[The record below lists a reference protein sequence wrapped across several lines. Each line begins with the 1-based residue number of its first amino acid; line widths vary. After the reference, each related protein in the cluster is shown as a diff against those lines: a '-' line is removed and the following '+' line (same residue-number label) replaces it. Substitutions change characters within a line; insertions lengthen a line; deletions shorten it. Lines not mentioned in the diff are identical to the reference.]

1 MMETKMKDR
10 IYFLLVDDQ
19 QLILTL
25 ASRILKN
32 NGYKHIIQASNG
44 AVALNKIKKSPMI
57 NVIVTD
63 WNMPNMNGIEL
74 LMAIRNDPNYFNISV
89 LMLSEEMSDDK
100 IFYAIEEGVD
110 AYLEKPFSEDKFI
123 ATINK
128 VLQKDLDPDPI
139 KYKLQKLTAM
149 SLRKKVNETID
160 YSKSLLQEYGNNIDV
175 YLILSDCYLSTRDY
189 DKAEECLHK
198 VLKINKKSSKAYH
211 MLGQISMKQFEY
223 EKALSY
229 MEMAYS
235 INPLN
240 TDAVISIGNIY
251 LKMGKI
257 KEASETFSNLQVD
270 TLTNRNYTS
279 IGAAY
284 LGAGNLEKASQ
295 YLQSAKAP
303 VLESIAVFN
312 KYALELKKQGEYE
325 AATDQYQKCLK
336 IDPLNH
342 ILLLNTA
349 VCYFERKNYS
359 EATKLL
365 EKCLQIDPNFT
376 DAARLLNHIKKMKK

>member
-1 MMETKMKDR
+1 MKDR

-32 NGYKHIIQASNG
+32 NGYKNIIQAKNG
-44 AVALNKIKKSPMI
+44 TVALNKIKKSPMI

-63 WNMPNMNGIEL
+63 WNMPSMNGIEL

-89 LMLSEEMSDDK
+89 LMLAEEMSDDK

-160 YSKSLLQEYGNNIDV
+160 YGKVLLQEYGNNIDI
-175 YLILSDCYLSTRDY
+175 YLILSDCYLSIRDY

-198 VLKINKKSSKAYH
+198 VLKINKKSSKAYY
-211 MLGQISMKQFEY
+211 MLGQISMKQFDY

-240 TDAVISIGNIY
+240 TEAVISIGNIY
-251 LKMGKI
+251 LKMGKV

-284 LGAGNLEKASQ
+284 LGAGNLEKAGQ
-295 YLQSAKAP
+295 YLQSAKTP

-312 KYALELKKQGEYE
+312 KYALELKKQGAYE
-325 AATDQYQKCLK
+325 AATDQYLKCLK
-336 IDPLNH
+336 IDPSNH
-342 ILLLNTA
+342 ILLLNAA
-349 VCYFERKNYS
+349 VCYFERKNYA
-359 EATKLL
+359 EAIKLL
-365 EKCLQIDPNFT
+365 EKCLEIDPHFN
-376 DAARLLNHIKKMKK
+376 DAARLLTHIKNMKR

>member
-1 MMETKMKDR
+1 MKDL

-32 NGYKHIIQASNG
+32 NGYKNIIQAKNG
-44 AVALNKIKKSPMI
+44 TDALNKIKQSPMI

-63 WNMPNMNGIEL
+63 WNMPIMNGIEL
-74 LMAIRNDPNYFNISV
+74 LMAIRRDPNYFNISV
-89 LMLSEEMSDDK
+89 LMLAEEMSDDK
-100 IFYAIEEGVD
+100 ILYVIEEGVD
-110 AYLEKPFSEDKFI
+110 AYMEKPFSEDKFI
-123 ATINK
+123 ANINK

-139 KYKLQKLTAM
+139 KYKLQKLTAL
-149 SLRKKVNETID
+149 SLRKKVNEVVD
-160 YSKSLLQEYGNNIDV
+160 YGKSLLKEYGNNIDI
-175 YLILSDCYLSTRDY
+175 YLILGDCYLSTRDY
-189 DKAEECLHK
+189 DKAEECLNK
-198 VLKINKKSSKAYH
+198 ALKINEKSSKAYY

-229 MEMAYS
+229 MEKAYS

-284 LGAGNLEKASQ
+284 LGAGNLEKAGQ

-325 AATDQYQKCLK
+325 AAIDQYQKCLRT
-336 IDPLNH
+336 DPANH

-349 VCYFERKNYS
+349 VCYFEKKNYA
-359 EATKLL
+359 EATTLL
-365 EKCLQIDPNFT
+365 EKCLGIEPNFN
-376 DAARLLNHIKKMKK
+376 DAARLLNHIKKVKR